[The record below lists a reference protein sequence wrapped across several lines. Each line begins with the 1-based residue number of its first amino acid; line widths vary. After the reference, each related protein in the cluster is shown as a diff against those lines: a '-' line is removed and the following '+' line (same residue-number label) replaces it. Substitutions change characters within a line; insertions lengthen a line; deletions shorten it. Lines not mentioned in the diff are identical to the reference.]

1 MIKKHRQEFKYPLS
15 FSAMMNNFW
24 IVAEANRLYS
34 LFMLETMLFRNSVK
48 FF

>member
-1 MIKKHRQEFKYPLS
+1 MIKKHRQEIEYPLS